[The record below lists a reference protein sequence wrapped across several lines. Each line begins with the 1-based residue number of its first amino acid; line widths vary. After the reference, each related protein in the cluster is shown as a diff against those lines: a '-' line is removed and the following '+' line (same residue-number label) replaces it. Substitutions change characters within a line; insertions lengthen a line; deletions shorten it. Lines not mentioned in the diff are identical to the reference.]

1 MLTVIGNYIKWCPNK
16 PQSKFALYHLTKCCG
31 KRGQAEQL
39 SINKNVRKYRRCAY
53 VCLPSSCLRAACVC
67 VMNVCK
73 CECTRATWHPF
84 KIRMCSESG
93 QQSGRRKHFR
103 WENMPKIHFNNNSN
117 FSLTYQNTI
126 TNTNAILHLELVDF
140 GHFRY
145 DQMVIATGWIFY
157 VLVLATANCRTQ
169 LFCGCFVQTKCIWNI
184 TALGGWPIEWSGFSI
199 FHLLNLFY
207 SCVSVPLD
215 E

>member
-67 VMNVCK
+67 VLWMYVSVNAPVQRDVRSKSACVASPGSKVDGANIFGERTCLKYISIITVISHWHTKTQSPIQMQYCTWTWLTLVIFGMAKWSLQPAEFSMFWCWLLQIAERNYFVVVSSKQNVY
-73 CECTRATWHPF
+73 ETSQHW
-84 KIRMCSESG
+84 G
-93 QQSGRRKHFR
+93 
-103 WENMPKIHFNNNSN
+103 
-117 FSLTYQNTI
+117 
-126 TNTNAILHLELVDF
+126 V
-140 GHFRY
+140 
-145 DQMVIATGWIFY
+145 
-157 VLVLATANCRTQ
+157 
-169 LFCGCFVQTKCIWNI
+169 
-184 TALGGWPIEWSGFSI
+184 PIEWSGFSI

>member
-67 VMNVCK
+67 VLWMYVSVNAHVQRDIRSKSACVASPGSK
-73 CECTRATWHPF
+73 VDGANIFGERTCLKYISIITVISHWHTKTQSPIQMQYCTWN
-84 KIRMCSESG
+84 
-93 QQSGRRKHFR
+93 
-103 WENMPKIHFNNNSN
+103 W
-117 FSLTYQNTI
+117 LT
-126 TNTNAILHLELVDF
+126 LVIF
-140 GHFRY
+140 GMAE
-145 DQMVIATGWIFY
+145 MVIATGWIFY

-184 TALGGWPIEWSGFSI
+184 TALGGPHRVVRIFDFS
-199 FHLLNLFY
+199 FAQFVL
-207 SCVSVPLD
+207 
-215 E
+215 